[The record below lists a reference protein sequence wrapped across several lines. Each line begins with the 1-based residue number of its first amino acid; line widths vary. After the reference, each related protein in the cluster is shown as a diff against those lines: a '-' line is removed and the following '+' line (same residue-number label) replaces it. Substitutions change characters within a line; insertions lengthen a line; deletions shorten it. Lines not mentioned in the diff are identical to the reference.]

1 MKESPYRYAVLF
13 FKLFLDRRPFRGPRE
28 FAFRISAVE
37 RDYYR
42 FRISSREGVF
52 RRAVA
57 LRRRTSDLATF
68 EQVFAN
74 NDYNLRR
81 LGRWDEILRLYDAI
95 CKDGTPLILDLGA
108 NIGLSALYFA
118 KNWPAAHIIAV
129 EPDKENFR
137 VMRKNLDGLRNTLP
151 VNAAVASEDGAVR
164 IVDPTAESWAL
175 RTERAAPGATDTIS
189 AVSVES
195 LIERAPRNCKPFIAK
210 IDIEGFE
217 SELFS
222 QNTDWLRS
230 FPIIIIELHDWL
242 LPGQGTSN
250 NFLRAVAHE
259 ARDFVFIGE
268 NVVSISNTSSAD
280 QPAAW
285 EVRNS
290 LYPDESNVQGSC
302 QFKRKPAPTKA
313 RS

>member
-1 MKESPYRYAVLF
+1 MKELPYRYAVLC
-13 FKLFLDRRPFRGPRE
+13 FKLFLDRRPFRGRRE

-42 FRISSREGVF
+42 FRISSHEGTF
-52 RRAVA
+52 RKAVS

-81 LGRWDEILRLYDAI
+81 LERWDEIVKLYDAI
-95 CKDGTPLILDLGA
+95 CRDGTPLILDLGA

-129 EPDKENFR
+129 DPDKENFL
-137 VMRKNLDGLRNTLP
+137 MMQANLDGLRNIQP
-151 VNAAVASEDGAVR
+151 VNAAVASQGGVVR
-164 IVDPTAESWAL
+164 IVNPAADSWAL
-175 RTERAAPGATDTIS
+175 RTEWATPGTTDTV
-189 AVSVES
+189 AAMSVES
-195 LIERAPRNCKPFIAK
+195 LIERAPRNCRPFIAK

-222 QNTDWLRS
+222 QNTDWLRC

-242 LPGQGTSN
+242 FPGQGTSN
-250 NFLRAVAHE
+250 NFLRAVARE
-259 ARDFVFIGE
+259 SRDFVFIGE
-268 NVVSISNTSSAD
+268 NVVSISNAPSTD
-280 QPAAW
+280 QRAAW
-285 EVRNS
+285 VVRS
-290 LYPDESNVQGSC
+290 RE
-302 QFKRKPAPTKA
+302 PTPIEA
-313 RS
+313 RG

>member
-1 MKESPYRYAVLF
+1 MNESPYGYAVLF

-28 FAFRISAVE
+28 FAFKISAVE
-37 RDYYR
+37 REYYR
-42 FRISSREGVF
+42 FRISAREGGF

-81 LGRWDEILRLYDAI
+81 LERWDEILKLYDAI

-129 EPDKENFR
+129 DPDKENFL
-137 VMRKNLDGLRNTLP
+137 MMQENLDGLRNIHP

-164 IVDPTAESWAL
+164 IVNPTASFWAR
-175 RTERAAPGATDTIS
+175 RTEKATPGAMDTVS
-189 AVSVES
+189 ALSVGS
-195 LIERAPRNCKPFIAK
+195 LIERAPRNCRPFIAK

-222 QNTDWLRS
+222 QNTDWVRS
-230 FPIIIIELHDWL
+230 FPVIIIELHDWL
-242 LPGQGTSN
+242 LPGRGTSN
-250 NFLRAVAHE
+250 NFLRAVARE
-259 ARDFVFIGE
+259 SRDFVFVGE
-268 NVVSISNTSSAD
+268 NVVSISNTSSTD

-285 EVRNS
+285 EDAKLS
-290 LYPDESNVQGSC
+290 SSGSA
-302 QFKRKPAPTKA
+302 KLAGL
-313 RS
+313 